1 MSIPK
6 GDYLDEKPVAPSV
19 AVEQPLPEDD
29 QRDLVNP
36 DGSPITQEQ
45 VEPVQVAELSIG
57 KLAGKGAKIITDALS
72 PNETDNVL
80 RPPKSPDTP
89 TDAATPPDGTP
100 TTLRETGE
108 AAGGDQPLAQTAET
122 GDVFVRPL
130 SPTELNEIRTMMN
143 DPEFDPNGEVVLP
156 NLDYIDSG
164 MTGTADEKFRKLVA
178 ATFKTYSEKN
188 TGPDGSLRKGYR
200 GFDEIIADANKIG
213 STDAMMM
220 LMERKPGER
229 PFTDAEL
236 LAARRTVLSFETM
249 TFKLIAKYE
258 KTGSD
263 LDLAKALQAQSISAY
278 AQIQLAGVQED
289 IGRTLVSN
297 KIIAAPSKARTTAVK
312 QLVETSEVKTAENMS
327 IVINEGNAAQFIE
340 QAGGRETAMSI
351 LAAYKN
357 LPNDASR
364 NRFAKMT
371 LLERAKMTPRMAVEL
386 FQSALLT
393 SGTTHAFNAAGQLVF
408 MEMLMAERFLQGDVR
423 EAGAMLKAQAMYFPQ
438 AFKAMAHALVYEKSI
453 TEQTSKLDASGRQ
466 IARQT
471 LGLRRGSEGG
481 GMIESAAAYATDG
494 FGIVM
499 RMGGYRP
506 MLAIDEFFKATGRG
520 MQLEAL
526 SIRAA
531 TEAASAKRKELWA
544 GVSGDEQLTDAWQ
557 ANFRTE
563 VDKAYHM
570 AYMRTR
576 NSHAAFEEA
585 SEFARMMTFQDDL
598 PPAFQQYS
606 SVMNNPITKIWIP
619 FYKTPT
625 QIFRRITERTPFG
638 IFMPTVLKDKLIRG
652 SAREKKEAVTRIMTG
667 SAMMATLMYTSTGSV
682 DEGFVITGYGPTDK
696 NQRAEWMRNNQPYS
710 IGIKKDDGTW
720 DWVSYARYDP
730 ISGMLAM
737 AADSA
742 DVLYNIEDDDMALDM
757 MIAMGSASMRYTATA
772 LPMTQFIG
780 EIVDLAGSPYA
791 SHESK
796 LDRLQQLLTKQLVVT
811 GKVMEEHITTGGLY
825 GQQMKGT
832 LERSGVFDENDRFGS
847 STIPGAQYDI
857 IPGIG
862 AQPVI
867 RGYYEALNEVCA
879 KTPGCSSTLP
889 PRRNR
894 WGEAIPQTR
903 GTGWEFIQPW
913 KILNKPNPD
922 ALNREM
928 DKLGFGFSR
937 LNTSMDEPLIKLT
950 GAQYDRYITL
960 YNNPSESPFAE
971 DYFKVGSYKGIKVP
985 EGVYETLNAELEN
998 QFYLTM
1004 PGATEAVP
1012 SNHAHRIKRLKA
1024 IDAEYKQYAKE
1035 LMLLEFPELAALVQ
1049 QRGAF
1054 KDATGQNPKRL
1065 LEPTAGETME
1075 AVETNA
1081 EELFNRVRSDA
1092 R

>member
-6 GDYLDEKPVAPSV
+6 GDYLDEKPVVPDA
-19 AVEQPLPEDD
+19 AIEQPEPSTD
-29 QRDLVNP
+29 QTALINP
-36 DGSPITQEQ
+36 DGSPVTQEQ

-57 KLAGKGAKIITDALS
+57 KIAGKGARIITDALS
-72 PNETDNVL
+72 AKETDTVL
-80 RPPKSPDTP
+80 RPPTSPDTP
-89 TDAATPPDGTP
+89 ETDAATPPDGTP
-100 TTLRETGE
+100 TTTRETSD
-108 AAGGDQPLAQTAET
+108 APSADQPLAQTAQT

-143 DPEFDPNGEVVLP
+143 DPEFDPDGEVVLP

-188 TGPDGSLRKGYR
+188 TGPEGALRKGYR

-249 TFKLIAKYE
+249 TFKLIGAYE
-258 KTGSD
+258 KSGSD

-297 KIIAAPSKARTTAVK
+297 KIIAAPSRARTTAVK

-371 LLERAKMTPRMAVEL
+371 FLERAKMTPRMAVEL

-393 SGTTHAFNAAGQLVF
+393 SGTTHAFNAAGQFVF

-471 LGLRRGSEGG
+471 LGLRTGAEGG
-481 GMIESAAAYATDG
+481 GNLESAAAYATDG
-494 FGIVM
+494 FGIIM

-531 TEAASAKRKELWA
+531 TEAATAKRKELYA
-544 GVSGDEQLTDAWQ
+544 GAEGSDQV
-557 ANFRTE
+557 ANFQAE
-563 VDKAYHM
+563 IDAAYHK

-576 NSHAAFEEA
+576 NSHAAFEES

-606 SVMNNPITKIWIP
+606 SIMNNPITKIWIP

-638 IFMPTVLKDKLIRG
+638 LLMPTVVKDKLING
-652 SAREKKEAVTRIMTG
+652 SARDKKEAVTRIMTG

-682 DEGFVITGYGPTDK
+682 DEGFIITGYGPTDK

-710 IGIKKDDGTW
+710 IGMKKEDGTW

-730 ISGMLAM
+730 VSGMLAM

-742 DVLYNIEDDDMALDM
+742 DVLYNLEDDDMAMDM

-796 LDRLQQLLTKQLVVT
+796 MDRLQQLLTRQLVTT

-913 KILNKPNPD
+913 KVLNKPEPD

-937 LNTSMDEPLIKLT
+937 LNASMDEPMIKLT
-950 GAQYDRYITL
+950 GEQMDRYITL
-960 YNNPSESPFAE
+960 YNNPGESSFAE

-998 QFYLTM
+998 PFYQTM
-1004 PGATEAVP
+1004 PGTTEAVP
-1012 SNHAHRIKRLKA
+1012 STHAYRIDRLKK

-1035 LMLLEFPELAALVQ
+1035 LMLLEYPELAALVQ

-1054 KDATGQNPKRL
+1054 KDATGKNPKRL
-1065 LEPTAGETME
+1065 LEPTAGETKE
-1075 AVETNA
+1075 AVEANA
-1081 EELFNRVRSDA
+1081 EELFNRVRPGA